1 MGLVQGLRALA
12 LGAALAAGGA
22 QAQNVVRYA
31 SSAEPRTLDS
41 IVNWLSVTHQHSYL
55 VYDNL
60 YTLDSNFRPQ
70 PQMIESAVKGADGT
84 SWTLTL
90 RPGQTFHDGAP
101 VTSADVIASIGES
114 VGAFLQSVV
123 ARNPSPPEKS
133 VAFTIGMIALGAKMA
148 KADGRVTQ
156 SEIRAFRE
164 VFHIPKDELANVAH
178 VFNLARRST
187 AGFEVYAGQIARIF
201 RHDPAVL
208 EEVLDALFH
217 IAKAD
222 GGVLA
227 SELSYLEEVARI
239 FRLSDKRFEQIHS
252 AQLDDDDMDPFAIL
266 GVRRDIDDAALKR
279 HWRKLA
285 REHHPDALVAHGM
298 PADFVAL
305 GFVDPTPSSSEEGA

>member
-1 MGLVQGLRALA
+1 MTIWGKILESARTLSGP
-12 LGAALAAGGA
+12 LGALFGGKAATPRGRTGA
-22 QAQNVVRYA
+22 
-31 SSAEPRTLDS
+31 
-41 IVNWLSVTHQHSYL
+41 
-55 VYDNL
+55 
-60 YTLDSNFRPQ
+60 
-70 PQMIESAVKGADGT
+70 AVK
-84 SWTLTL
+84 
-90 RPGQTFHDGAP
+90 P
-101 VTSADVIASIGES
+101 
-114 VGAFLQSVV
+114 
-123 ARNPSPPEKS
+123 
-133 VAFTIGMIALGAKMA
+133 VAFTIAVIALAAKMA

-305 GFVDPTPSSSEEGA
+305 AAERLAKINAAYDHIRTRRGQKPTAA